1 MSSIHWAEL
10 TFNLQEAREPMAA
23 LIAEAEAGT
32 AKDQLIEAE
41 EKLEAAI
48 AAVTNAF
55 LEIGNYASR

>member
-1 MSSIHWAEL
+1 
-10 TFNLQEAREPMAA
+10 MAA